1 MADPAAS
8 DLTPADPTGANST
21 VPKGAIYR
29 PAGPGVGRFARRFI
43 VVLYLLAL
51 VVVPVALVFFNAF
64 KDGLEPVIEALTD
77 PIVLNALRLTLIAA
91 IFSVVLNVVFGVAVA
106 ILLVRYEFPGK
117 RTLSALIDL
126 PLSVSPVVVGLSL
139 VIVYNARDGLLG
151 APLAEAGIQ
160 VLFSTP
166 GIVLAT
172 TFVAMPLVVREVV
185 PVLEEQGID
194 QEQAARSLGAGGW
207 TTFRRITLPGI
218 RWGVIYGTVLCFARS
233 IGEFGAVK
241 VVSGNLTGKTQ
252 TATLVVEQMYQNF
265 NQAQA
270 FTIAAVL
277 AGTAIIIITIV
288 AALRVR
294 VERRGA

>member
-1 MADPAAS
+1 MADSVSPTLAKAS
-8 DLTPADPTGANST
+8 
-21 VPKGAIYR
+21 R
-29 PAGPGVGRFARRFI
+29 PVGSSAGRVTRQAI
-43 VVLYLLAL
+43 VVLYLSAL
-51 VVVPVALVFFNAF
+51 VVIPVALVFWNAF
-64 KDGLEPVIEALTD
+64 KEGLGPVIEALTD
-77 PIVLNALRLTLIAA
+77 PVVLHALQLTLIAA
-91 IFSVVLNVVFGVAVA
+91 LWSVVLNAIFGVGVA

-117 RTLSALIDL
+117 RALSAFIDL

-139 VIVYNARDGLLG
+139 VIVYNVRDGWLG
-151 APLAEAGIQ
+151 APLAAAGIQ

-172 TFVAMPLVVREVV
+172 TFISMPLVVREVV
-185 PVLEEQGID
+185 PVLEEQGTE

-207 TTFRRITLPGI
+207 VTFWRITMPGI
-218 RWGVIYGTVLCFARS
+218 RWGVIYGVVLCFARS

-241 VVSGNLTGKTQ
+241 VVSGNITGKTQ
-252 TATLVVEQMYQNF
+252 TATLAVEQLYQNF

-277 AGTAIIIITIV
+277 AGAAIVIISVV

-294 VERRGA
+294 VERRES

>member
-1 MADPAAS
+1 MADNQAS
-8 DLTPADPTGANST
+8 PTLRQVS
-21 VPKGAIYR
+21 R
-29 PAGPGVGRFARRFI
+29 PAGSGVGRFVRRF
-43 VVLYLLAL
+43 VVVFYLAAL
-51 VVVPVALVFFNAF
+51 VVIPVALVFWNAL

-77 PIVLNALRLTLIAA
+77 PLVVNALKLTLVASVW
-91 IFSVVLNVVFGVAVA
+91 SVVLNAVFGVAVA
-106 ILLVRYEFPGK
+106 ILLVRYQFPGK
-117 RTLSALIDL
+117 RLLNAFIDL

-139 VIVYNARDGLLG
+139 VIVYNTRDGWLG

-185 PVLEEQGID
+185 PVLEEQGTD

-218 RWGVIYGTVLCFARS
+218 RWGVIYGVVLCFARS

-252 TATLVVEQMYQNF
+252 TSTLVVEQFYQNF
-265 NQAQA
+265 HQAQA
-270 FTIAAVL
+270 FTVAAVL
-277 AGTAIIIITIV
+277 AGTAIIIISVV

>member
-1 MADPAAS
+1 MVDTAAADISTPGPT
-8 DLTPADPTGANST
+8 LTQVS
-21 VPKGAIYR
+21 R
-29 PAGPGVGRFARRFI
+29 PVGRSAGRVTRQAI
-43 VVLYLLAL
+43 VVVYLSAL
-51 VVVPVALVFFNAF
+51 VVFPVGLVFWNAF
-64 KDGLEPVIEALTD
+64 KEGIQPVIDALTD
-77 PIVLNALRLTLIAA
+77 PLVVHALQLTLIAA
-91 IFSVVLNVVFGVAVA
+91 LWSVVLNAIFGVGVA

-117 RTLSALIDL
+117 RALSAFIDL

-139 VIVYNARDGLLG
+139 VIVYNVRDGWFG
-151 APLAEAGIQ
+151 APLAEMGIH

-172 TFVAMPLVVREVV
+172 TFISMPLVVREVV
-185 PVLEEQGID
+185 PVLEEQGTD

-207 TTFRRITLPGI
+207 TTFWRITMPGI
-218 RWGVIYGTVLCFARS
+218 RWGVIYGVVLCFARS

-241 VVSGNLTGKTQ
+241 VVSGNISGKTQ
-252 TATLVVEQMYQNF
+252 TATLVVEQLYQNF

-277 AGTAIIIITIV
+277 AGAAIIIISVV

-294 VERRGA
+294 VERRES

>member
-1 MADPAAS
+1 MGSAA
-8 DLTPADPTGANST
+8 TGR
-21 VPKGAIYR
+21 V
-29 PAGPGVGRFARRFI
+29 ARRSL
-43 VVLYLLAL
+43 VVVYLLAL
-51 VVVPVALVFFNAF
+51 VVVPVGLVFWNALR
-64 KDGLEPVIEALTD
+64 DGLGSVVEALTD
-77 PIVLNALRLTLIAA
+77 PIVVHALQLTLIAA
-91 IFSVVLNVVFGVAVA
+91 LWSVVLNAIFGVAVA

-117 RTLSALIDL
+117 RALNALIDL

-139 VIVYNARDGLLG
+139 VIVYNVRDGWFG
-151 APLAEAGIQ
+151 APLAAAGIS
-160 VLFSTP
+160 VLFSLP

-172 TFVAMPLVVREVV
+172 TFISMPLVVREVV
-185 PVLEEQGID
+185 PVLEEQGTE

-218 RWGVIYGTVLCFARS
+218 RWGVIYGVVLCFARS

-252 TATLVVEQMYQNF
+252 TATLVVEQFYQNF

-277 AGTAIIIITIV
+277 AGAAIVIISIV
-288 AALRVR
+288 ATLRVR
-294 VERRGA
+294 VEGRAS